1 MLSFMQGGRPG
12 ADRHFLVWHG
22 LAWPL
27 MLALLATW
35 LRHSGWDERISA
47 LFFDAHA
54 QHFMAGREG
63 WVEWLGHRL
72 AKSVVLTAWLLVLAA
87 ALAACLPAWPA
98 AWARSRPVLWA
109 SALAMGL
116 GPALVAGLKDINTHV
131 CPWSLTGFGGTAA
144 YSAQWF
150 VPLAD
155 AGRCF
160 PGGHAAGG
168 FSLVAL
174 MFAGRALQWP
184 ALERRGLWLA
194 LGVGSLFSLVR
205 MAQGAHFLSHNLWS
219 AAIDWC
225 VAALVFSPL
234 LLRQAPPGGR
244 GFHRSGQAV
253 QGGVR

>member
-1 MLSFMQGGRPG
+1 MLSFIQGGRPG
-12 ADRHFLVWHG
+12 AHRHFLIRHG
-22 LAWPL
+22 LVWPL
-27 MLALLATW
+27 TLALLATW
-35 LRHSGWDERISA
+35 LRHSGGDEGVSA
-47 LFFDAHA
+47 LFFDTQA
-54 QHFMAGREG
+54 QHFVAGREG
-63 WVEWLGHRL
+63 WVEWLGHRASKSAVL
-72 AKSVVLTAWLLVLAA
+72 AVWLLMLASA
-87 ALAACLPAWPA
+87 AAACLPVWPSAWS
-98 AWARSRPVLWA
+98 RYRPVLWA
-109 SALAMGL
+109 TALAMGL
-116 GPALVAGLKDINTHV
+116 GPALVAGLKDINSHV
-131 CPWSLTGFGGTAA
+131 CPWSLTGFGGTAT
-144 YSAQWF
+144 YSAHWF

-194 LGVGSLFSLVR
+194 LVAGSLFSVVR

-219 AAIDWC
+219 AAIDWW

-234 LLRQAPPGGR
+234 LLGRTPPGGA
-244 GFHRSGQAV
+244 GADLSGQEL